1 MDGGLSLATAF
12 SAGILSFLSP
22 CVIPILPTYTA
33 FLAGSGA
40 KVGEKPTQWR
50 FLVNSLFFLAG
61 FTLVFVAMGATASFL
76 GQILFD
82 YQDVIRKIGAVFMM
96 VMGLHL
102 LGFLP
107 FSFLHRE
114 YRPLLN
120 QTFQGPLG
128 ALILGIAFTAGWTP
142 CTGPILASILVY
154 AGTASTMVQGA
165 FLLFVYA
172 MGFAVPFFCIAVILN
187 QCLGKVT
194 KLNQLLPSI
203 QKIAAG
209 LLFIAGICVYFD
221 FMQRGFT
228 YLLMLFGY

>member
-1 MDGGLSLATAF
+1 MDGGLSLVTAF
-12 SAGILSFLSP
+12 GAGVVSFLSP

-40 KVGEKPTQWR
+40 KPGERPEQWR
-50 FLVNSLFFLAG
+50 FLINSVFFLAG
-61 FTLVFVAMGATASFL
+61 FTVVFVAMGATASYF
-76 GQILFD
+76 GQFFFD
-82 YQDVIRKIGAVFMM
+82 YQDIIRKIGAVFMM
-96 VMGLHL
+96 MMGLHL

-128 ALILGIAFTAGWTP
+128 AFILGIAFTAGWTP

-154 AGTASTMVQGA
+154 AGTTSTMGQGA

-172 MGFAVPFFCIAVILN
+172 MGFTIPFFCIAVILN
-187 QCLGKVT
+187 RCLGKVT
-194 KLNQLLPSI
+194 GLSRLLPRI
-203 QKIAAG
+203 HMIAAV
-209 LLFIAGICVYFD
+209 LLFVAGICIYFD
-221 FMQRGFT
+221 LMQRGFG
-228 YLLMLFGY
+228 YLLMLLG